1 MGIPYY
7 FYSLTQKYNT
17 ILSNNKPSGLAMYCI
32 DFNGVIH
39 NVAQDIIRKAQSVTT
54 ATPAPTTTNDIIES
68 DIITGVWERIKYY
81 IENYKAD
88 KYIICADG
96 VAPLAKMFQQRKRR
110 YLNIYKYTLDNVS
123 IIWDTN
129 AITPGTQFMEKLN
142 SYIYE
147 NITQPQYS
155 SKVIYSGSN
164 ECGEGEHKIFRII
177 RETYDPC
184 EAHEAREASRIIIHG
199 LDADLII
206 LSLMSHK
213 ENIYLMREVKDPHTN
228 NTVFNYLNI
237 NELRKA
243 ILCEL
248 KIKWDLSDSGNSSD
262 SGDSGNS
269 SDLCDNDVI
278 ETYCTACSILGN
290 DFIPHLLTVE
300 LKNNGIETLMSA
312 TKKSIKTNG
321 LLVNSGVIN
330 HNCLIDILKD
340 LAHTEDEDIHGICE
354 RYIKRRPP
362 DNRNTGANTGANVA
376 SDYYGLKNKDPLI
389 NTIYNSPNK
398 WRQEYY
404 RVIFD
409 NNISIDSTVM
419 FNACNNYIKGI
430 YWVYSYYKGAP
441 IDCEWYY
448 PYNYPPTIKDILNHS
463 IANEAPV
470 LNCDNEF
477 VPAYIQLLIVLPKY
491 SYKLLSKKHQRYML
505 DIYGGLF
512 HMYPV
517 KYNIQ
522 TFLKTQLWE
531 CSPVLPL
538 INLNYMKRVFE
549 LESKY

>member
-17 ILSNNKPSGLAMYCI
+17 ILSNAKPTGLDIYCI
-32 DFNGVIH
+32 DFNGIIH
-39 NVAQDIIRKAQSVTT
+39 NVAQDVIRRYKDKDGAVATT
-54 ATPAPTTTNDIIES
+54 ATDKDRIES
-68 DIITGVWERIKYY
+68 EIISGVWERIKYY
-81 IENYKAD
+81 VENYKAA
-88 KYIICADG
+88 KYLICADG

-110 YLNIYKYTLDNVS
+110 YLNIYKNTLDNVA
-123 IIWDTN
+123 ITWDTN
-129 AITPGTQFMEKLN
+129 AITPGTLFMDKLN
-142 SYIYE
+142 ETIREHSRGDTRI
-147 NITQPQYS
+147 
-155 SKVIYSGSN
+155 IYSGSD
-164 ECGEGEHKIFRII
+164 ESGEGEHKIFHWLK
-177 RETYDPC
+177 ETPVSDK
-184 EAHEAREASRIIIHG
+184 IIIHG

-213 ENIYLMREVKDPHTN
+213 ENIYLMREMKDPHTN

-237 NELRKA
+237 KELRKA

-248 KIKWDLSDSGNSSD
+248 KMTWKLEAADAAEAAEAASADL
-262 SGDSGNS
+262 
-269 SDLCDNDVI
+269 I

-290 DFIPHLLTVE
+290 DFIPHLLTIE

-312 TKKSIKTNG
+312 TKRAIQSNG
-321 LLVNSGVIN
+321 LLVHNGAIN
-330 HNCLIDILKD
+330 HNCLIDIFKD
-340 LAHTEDEDIHGICE
+340 LANTEDEDIHRVCE
-354 RYIKRRPP
+354 RYIKKKSPHP
-362 DNRNTGANTGANVA
+362 SSLP

-389 NTIYNSPNK
+389 HAIYNSPNK

-430 YWVYSYYKGAP
+430 YWVYSYYKGRA

-470 LNCDNEF
+470 SHSD
-477 VPAYIQLLIVLPKY
+477 VPSGVLSHVPSYIQLLIVLPKY
-491 SYKLLSKKHQRYML
+491 SVHLLAKKHQRYML
-505 DIYGGLF
+505 DIYSGLF

-517 KYNIQ
+517 KYEIQ

-531 CSPVLPL
+531 CSPILPL
-538 INLNYMKRVFE
+538 ININYIKQV
-549 LESKY
+549 LEKQKIK

>member
-39 NVAQDIIRKAQSVTT
+39 NVAQDIIRKAQAATTT
-54 ATPAPTTTNDIIES
+54 ATTTSTTATATNDIIES

-96 VAPLAKMFQQRKRR
+96 VAPLAKMYQQRKRR

-123 IIWDTN
+123 ITWDTN

-142 SYIYE
+142 RYIHE

-177 RETYDPC
+177 RETHD
-184 EAHEAREASRIIIHG
+184 ASEARNPRDASRIIIHG

-248 KIKWDLSDSGNSSD
+248 KTKWDLNDSSD
-262 SGDSGNS
+262 SSDS

-312 TKKSIKTNG
+312 TKKSIKING

-362 DNRNTGANTGANVA
+362 DNRNAGANAA

-389 NTIYNSPNK
+389 NTIYNSPSK

-404 RVIFD
+404 RVMFD

>member
-7 FYSLTQKYNT
+7 FYSLTQKYNNIIT
-17 ILSNNKPSGLAMYCI
+17 NNKPISLDIYCI
-32 DFNGVIH
+32 DFNGIIH
-39 NVAQDIIRKAQSVTT
+39 NVAQDIIRKY
-54 ATPAPTTTNDIIES
+54 NDKDNSNNDQIEIEIIE
-68 DIITGVWERIKYY
+68 GVWERIKFY
-81 IENYKAD
+81 IENYKAS

-110 YLNIYKYTLDNVS
+110 YLNIYKNTLDNVN
-123 IIWDTN
+123 ITWDTN
-129 AITPGTQFMEKLN
+129 AITPGTMFMEKLN
-142 SYIYE
+142 MYINK
-147 NITQPQYS
+147 NIIEQHYIN
-155 SKVIYSGSN
+155 KVIYSGSN
-164 ECGEGEHKIFRII
+164 ECGEGEHKIFKKIK
-177 RETYDPC
+177 DMPKDDK
-184 EAHEAREASRIIIHG
+184 IIIHG

-213 ENIYLMREVKDPHTN
+213 DNIYLMREVKDPHTN

-237 NELRKA
+237 KELRKA

-248 KIKWDLSDSGNSSD
+248 KTNWEINIEYTSSGKEGSESSE
-262 SGDSGNS
+262 S
-269 SDLCDNDVI
+269 SESSEDNDLI
-278 ETYCTACSILGN
+278 ETYCTACTILGN
-290 DFIPHLLTVE
+290 DFIPHLLTIE
-300 LKNNGIETLMSA
+300 LKNNGIETLLSA

-321 LLVNSGVIN
+321 LLVNNGEIN
-330 HNCLIDILKD
+330 HSCLIDIFKD
-340 LAHTEDEDIHGICE
+340 LANTEDEDIHHVCE
-354 RYIKRRPP
+354 RYIKKRPP
-362 DNRNTGANTGANVA
+362 DNKNTP

-404 RVIFD
+404 RIIFD

-430 YWVYSYYKGAP
+430 YWVYSYYKGMD

-463 IANEAPV
+463 IANEVPV
-470 LNCDNEF
+470 LNNNNNF
-477 VPAYIQLLIVLPKY
+477 VPSYIQLLIVLPKY
-491 SYKLLSKKHQRYML
+491 SVKLLSKKHQRYML
-505 DIYGGLF
+505 DIYAGLF

-531 CSPVLPL
+531 CSPILPL
-538 INLNYMKRVFE
+538 INLNYITRVLE
-549 LESKY
+549 LENKY

>member
-7 FYSLTQKYNT
+7 FYSLTQKYHS
-17 ILSNNKPSGLAMYCI
+17 ILSNNKPIGLDIYCI

-39 NVAQDIIRKAQSVTT
+39 NVAQDVIKKYAKDGAAAAAAAAASDTIETEII
-54 ATPAPTTTNDIIES
+54 D
-68 DIITGVWERIKYY
+68 GVWERIRYY
-81 IENYKAD
+81 FDNYKAA

-110 YLNIYKYTLDNVS
+110 YLNIYKNTLDNTKIV
-123 IIWDTN
+123 WDTN
-129 AITPGTQFMEKLN
+129 AITPGTVFMDKLN
-142 SYIYE
+142 ECISK
-147 NITQPQYS
+147 NITEDRYIN
-155 SKVIYSGSN
+155 KIIYSGSN
-164 ECGEGEHKIFRII
+164 ECGEGEHKIFNILK
-177 RETYDPC
+177 ETPTD
-184 EAHEAREASRIIIHG
+184 AKIIIHG

-213 ENIYLMREVKDPHTN
+213 DNIYLMREIKDPQTHSI
-228 NTVFNYLNI
+228 VFNYLNI
-237 NELRKA
+237 KELRKA

-248 KIKWDLSDSGNSSD
+248 KGSWELDGKDGD
-262 SGDSGNS
+262 SGDA
-269 SDLCDNDVI
+269 DLI

-300 LKNNGIETLMSA
+300 LKNNGIETLMFA
-312 TKKSIKTNG
+312 TKNAIKTNG
-321 LLVNSGVIN
+321 LLVKNGEIN
-330 HNCLIDILKD
+330 HNCLIDIFKS
-340 LAHTEDEDIHGICE
+340 LANTEDEDIHRICE
-354 RYIKRRPP
+354 RYIKKKPP
-362 DNRNTGANTGANVA
+362 PAPHHHQQASQHHQHA
-376 SDYYGLKNKDPLI
+376 SQHSQHSQPSDYYGLKNKDPLI
-389 NTIYNSPNK
+389 NAIYNSPNK

-419 FNACNNYIKGI
+419 FNACNNYIAGI

-463 IANEAPV
+463 IANEPAGLLKL
-470 LNCDNEF
+470 LNSDSVF
-477 VPAYIQLLIVLPKY
+477 VPSYIQLLIVLPKY
-491 SYKLLSKKHQRYML
+491 SFKLLSKKHQRYML

-512 HMYPV
+512 HLYPV

-531 CSPVLPL
+531 CSPSLPL
-538 INLNYMKRVFE
+538 INLNYIRRV
-549 LESKY
+549 LEIEDKKY

>member
-7 FYSLTQKYNT
+7 FYSLTQKYNN
-17 ILSNNKPSGLAMYCI
+17 IISNNKPENLDLYCI
-32 DFNGVIH
+32 DFNGIIH
-39 NVAQDIIRKAQSVTT
+39 NVAQDIIKKYSNLASSSDNS
-54 ATPAPTTTNDIIES
+54 NDIIENE
-68 DIITGVWERIKYY
+68 IIEGVWLRIKYY
-81 IENYKAD
+81 IDNYNAE

-110 YLNIYKYTLDNVS
+110 YLNIYKNILDNVN

-129 AITPGTQFMEKLN
+129 AITPGTLFMEKLN
-142 SYIYE
+142 TYINK
-147 NITQPQYS
+147 NIIEGNYVN
-155 SKVIYSGSN
+155 KIIYSGSD
-164 ECGEGEHKIFRII
+164 ECGEGEHKIFKKFKDTPI
-177 RETYDPC
+177 DDK
-184 EAHEAREASRIIIHG
+184 IIIHG

-213 ENIYLMREVKDPHTN
+213 ENVFLMREVKDLHTN
-228 NTVFNYLNI
+228 NTVYNYLNI
-237 NELRKA
+237 KELRIA

-248 KIKWDLSDSGNSSD
+248 KTNWDINFEY
-262 SGDSGNS
+262 N
-269 SDLCDNDVI
+269 DNDLI
-278 ETYCTACSILGN
+278 ETYCTACTILGN
-290 DFIPHLLTVE
+290 DFIPHLLTIE
-300 LKNNGIETLMSA
+300 LKNNGIDTLLSA
-312 TKKSIKTNG
+312 TKRSIKING
-321 LLVNSGVIN
+321 LLVNNGVIN
-330 HNCLIDILKD
+330 HNCLIDIFKD
-340 LAHTEDEDIHGICE
+340 LANTEDEDIHRICE
-354 RYIKRRPP
+354 RYIKKRHP
-362 DNRNTGANTGANVA
+362 DNKSIP

-404 RVIFD
+404 RIIFD

-430 YWVYSYYKGAP
+430 YWVYSYYKGMD

-463 IANEAPV
+463 IANEVPI
-470 LNCDNEF
+470 LNNDNMF
-477 VPAYIQLLIVLPKY
+477 VPSYIQLLIVLPKY
-491 SYKLLSKKHQRYML
+491 SVKLLAKKHQRYML
-505 DIYGGLF
+505 DIYAGLF

-531 CSPVLPL
+531 CSPILPL
-538 INLNYMKRVFE
+538 INLNYITKVLE